1 MESVLRLDV
10 AVFLLGL
17 ALPVQGPPSSQA
29 GVRGDAP
36 YRCNFAKVTVPL
48 ASKGAVVRVH
58 PRPDS
63 SERDRLPSDQGV
75 YVCDEHRYW
84 YQIFYG
90 PPGTPCG
97 STATGDLDV
106 REARKCKSGWISR
119 RLVKVLSG

>member
-1 MESVLRLDV
+1 MESILRLNV

-17 ALPVQGPPSSQA
+17 AFPVQVPQSSQA
-29 GVRGDAP
+29 GVSGDAP
-36 YRCNFAKVTVPL
+36 YRCNFAKVTVPS
-48 ASKGAVVRVH
+48 ASKSAVVRVH

-63 SERDRLPSDQGV
+63 LQLDRLPSEQVV
-75 YVCDEHRYW
+75 YVCDENRYW

-97 STATGDLDV
+97 SSAASGLDV

-119 RLVKVLSG
+119 RWVDVLSG